1 VIVVADS
8 APLHYLILLDLA
20 DLLPKLYG
28 EVLIPSAVVSEL
40 SSGGTPAKVR
50 GWLTAAPGWLRI
62 EPVGSEYSSRVSD
75 ALGTR
80 EREAIALAQILHAD
94 LLLIDDSDGRF
105 EARRLGLRVTGT
117 LGVLRVAAELGL
129 IDVNAVVRSLR
140 ATNFYVDDNLIRLV
154 LESGWAEEAALT
166 EGVGGGGVSLSRREP
181 DSSFYLLPANTIT
194 GELRAPIRSF
204 GRPALLTQG
213 CPLHCACGEVQS
225 SGARPRS

>member
-40 SSGGTPAKVR
+40 SSDGTPTKVR
-50 GWLTAAPGWLRI
+50 GWLAVAPGWLRI
-62 EPVGSEYSSRVSD
+62 EPVGSEHSSRVSD
-75 ALGTR
+75 ALGTG

-117 LGVLRVAAELGL
+117 LGVLRVAAELRL
-129 IDVNAVVRSLR
+129 IDVDAVVRSLR

-154 LESGWAEEAALT
+154 
-166 EGVGGGGVSLSRREP
+166 
-181 DSSFYLLPANTIT
+181 
-194 GELRAPIRSF
+194 F
-204 GRPALLTQG
+204 GKWLG
-213 CPLHCACGEVQS
+213 
-225 SGARPRS
+225 